1 MASNWKEFRLEEICE
16 SIFSGG
22 TPLTTNPDYWGGNLN
37 WLSSGETGNRFI
49 RSTQKKITEKA
60 VKESSTRLALV
71 GDIVIASAGQGHTR
85 GQASFCLVE
94 TYVNQSVVVVR
105 ANKEKV
111 NSRFLFYNISNRYD
125 DLRQISDSHSI
136 RGSLTTRHLKDL
148 TVELPDLKTQ
158 EFIASILASLDE
170 RIEIDQQN
178 IQTLE
183 DMGQAIFKE
192 FGYRKK
198 K

>member
-1 MASNWKEFRLEEICE
+1 MSNWKPYTLEDICD

-22 TPLTTNPDYWGGNLN
+22 TPSTTNPEYWGGNLN

-49 RSTQKKITEKA
+49 RKTEKKITEKG
-60 VKESSTRLALV
+60 VKESSTRMALP

-85 GQASFCLVE
+85 GQASFCLIE

-111 NSRFLFYNISNRYD
+111 DPRFLFYNLSNRYD

-136 RGSLTTRHLKDL
+136 RGSLTTRNLKGL
-148 TVELPDLKTQ
+148 IVELPDLETQ
-158 EFIASILASLDE
+158 KFIAFILASLDE
-170 RIEIDQQN
+170 KIEIN
-178 IQTLE
+178 HKINHVLE
-183 DMGQAIFKE
+183 EMGQAIFKE
-192 FGYRKK
+192 FGYVKK